1 MKTLQAEEGKVFAY
15 KDENGEEVVLGEV
28 LYLGKNDDG
37 SRYYQVGKPQE
48 VEDDRYNNTN

>member
-1 MKTLQAEEGKVFAY
+1 MKILQAEEGKVFAY

-37 SRYYQVGKPQE
+37 SRYYQVEKPQE
-48 VEDDRYNNTN
+48 VEDDRHNNTY